1 MSASRS
7 SEESQLQQKMAEKIK
22 RKKRSTLSRTRLSW
36 SHNGL
41 TRSRKEIE
49 TGHTIKMAS

>member
-1 MSASRS
+1 
-7 SEESQLQQKMAEKIK
+7 LQQKMAEKIK